1 MSDKEFDV
9 KIVTPDKIFFDS
21 KGTMVEFNTTEGEI
35 GVYPEHIPLTTII
48 APGVLTIHTDK
59 GLKTAALHSG
69 FTEIRKDKVT
79 FLAEIIE
86 WAEDIDVERAEE
98 AEKRA
103 RERLSG
109 KQMSVDIKRAE
120 FALKKAIVR
129 RSAAENVK

>member
-59 GLKTAALHSG
+59 GFRQLHFTRVSQKLEKIRLLFLLKLSNGLKTL
-69 FTEIRKDKVT
+69 
-79 FLAEIIE
+79 
-86 WAEDIDVERAEE
+86 
-98 AEKRA
+98 
-103 RERLSG
+103 
-109 KQMSVDIKRAE
+109 M
-120 FALKKAIVR
+120 
-129 RSAAENVK
+129 

>member
-1 MSDKEFDV
+1 MAEKEFDI
-9 KIVTPDKIFFDS
+9 KIVTPDKIFFDQ

-48 APGVLTIHTDK
+48 APGILKIHTND
-59 GLKTAALHSG
+59 GIKTAALHSG
-69 FTEIRKDKVT
+69 FSEIRKDKVT

-86 WAEDIDVERAEE
+86 WSEDIDLKRAEE

-109 KQMSVDIKRAE
+109 KQSSIDLKRAE
-120 FALKKAIVR
+120 FALKKALVR
-129 RSAAENVK
+129 KEAADFK